1 MAEKT
6 KKTVPA
12 LRFRGFTDEWQEKK
26 LGEYFII
33 SNKSNAALVYGREDV
48 LSVSDELGV
57 VNQIEHLGR
66 SFAGVSLHNYGVLE
80 HGELV
85 YTKSPLRAKPYGVIK
100 ENHGKSGI
108 VSVLYAIYR
117 AKEGVSATYFHYY
130 FDPAWRLNA
139 YLRPIVNIGA
149 KNTMN
154 ISDETVLEGWVSA
167 PSTFSEQERIGEFF
181 SELDGLIRAK
191 EEELEKLRQMKA
203 ALLEAMFPSGE
214 DGTNV
219 NSGGGNLINLINSL
233 PCGAGIELTEG
244 GRLRPRLR
252 FRGFTDDWQ
261 EKRLGEF
268 SVSVNEKHNS
278 LDEVAIFTN
287 SAERGI
293 ILQDEFFDHQVA
305 SLLNTSN
312 YTVVSPGDF
321 VYNPRISVT
330 APVGPINQN
339 RLGIEGI
346 VSPIYIV
353 FRPQEVDLSYLEY
366 YYKTSKWHSFMMFT
380 GNTGARGDRYSI
392 TEQEFFQM
400 QVPLPSLPE
409 QEQIGAFF
417 LAQDEGIA
425 GVEAQLTKL
434 TTMKSALLERMFA

>member
-1 MAEKT
+1 M
-6 KKTVPA
+6 
-12 LRFRGFTDEWQEKK
+12 
-26 LGEYFII
+26 
-33 SNKSNAALVYGREDV
+33 
-48 LSVSDELGV
+48 
-57 VNQIEHLGR
+57 
-66 SFAGVSLHNYGVLE
+66 
-80 HGELV
+80 
-85 YTKSPLRAKPYGVIK
+85 
-100 ENHGKSGI
+100 
-108 VSVLYAIYR
+108 
-117 AKEGVSATYFHYY
+117 
-130 FDPAWRLNA
+130 
-139 YLRPIVNIGA
+139 
-149 KNTMN
+149 
-154 ISDETVLEGWVSA
+154 
-167 PSTFSEQERIGEFF
+167 
-181 SELDGLIRAK
+181 
-191 EEELEKLRQMKA
+191 
-203 ALLEAMFPSGE
+203 
-214 DGTNV
+214 
-219 NSGGGNLINLINSL
+219 INLINSL